1 MGSVKPSSI
10 KVHLLILKDVKSKNE
25 NITSFTDTP
34 ECETTEGTEEGGRVK
49 TISH

>member
-1 MGSVKPSSI
+1 MGPIKSSCI
-10 KVHLLILKDVKSKNE
+10 KVHLFILKDVKSKNE

-34 ECETTEGTEEGGRVK
+34 ECETTEETEESGRVK